1 MKQTLRDKLIRLVLH
16 GLLVS
21 LALITVLPFAYI
33 VLLSF
38 GDGVIGA
45 QATIPESFTLD
56 NYRSLLSETA
66 FMSWFANSI
75 MLALLAMVIALV
87 LVSLAVYAFAR
98 LNFFGQRKL
107 FSAIL
112 LVQIFPLTLSMV
124 SIFRIFMVLG
134 LLNRLMGLV
143 IINSVFASAA
153 LVLVAKG
160 YFDTIPKSLDEA
172 ALLDGADRFK
182 IFYKIIL
189 PLAKP
194 ILAIVALQSF
204 VLAYNEYVIA
214 SVVMTEGIESMP
226 LAVGLQSLIVGQY
239 GTNWSLYCAGAVIGS
254 IPMLIL
260 FYSLQ
265 RYFIDNLTVGSVKE

>member
-1 MKQTLRDKLIRLVLH
+1 MRPKTKKRLIRALLH
-16 GLLVS
+16 GFLVV
-21 LALITVLPFAYI
+21 LAFVTILPFGYI

-38 GDGVIGA
+38 GEGVVGA
-45 QATIPESFTLD
+45 EATIPEAFTLG
-56 NYRSLLSETA
+56 NYRALFEETA
-66 FMSWFANSI
+66 FASWFINSLLLS
-75 MLALLAMVIALV
+75 LAAMGIAIV
-87 LVSLAVYAFAR
+87 LVSLSVYAFSR
-98 LNFFGQRKL
+98 LNFFGRFKT
-107 FSAIL
+107 FNFVM

-134 LLNRLMGLV
+134 LLNRLSGL
-143 IINSVFASAA
+143 IIVNSVLASAA

-160 YFDTIPKSLDEA
+160 YFDTIPKEMDEA
-172 ALLDGADRFK
+172 ALLDGAGRLK
-182 IFYKIIL
+182 IFYKIIM

-194 ILAIVALQSF
+194 ILAIVAMQSF

-214 SVVMTEGIESMP
+214 SAVMTEGIDSMP

-254 IPMLIL
+254 IPMLVL

-265 RYFIDNLTVGSVKE
+265 KYFISNLTSGSVKD

>member
-1 MKQTLRDKLIRLVLH
+1 MMRKRKRLVQLSLH
-16 GLLVS
+16 AFLVL
-21 LALITVLPFAYI
+21 LALITILPFAYI
-33 VLLSF
+33 VMLSF
-38 GDGVIGA
+38 GEGVIGTE
-45 QATIPESFTLD
+45 ATIPESFTLD
-56 NYRSLLSETA
+56 NYRQLFTETA
-66 FMSWFANSI
+66 FASWFINSI
-75 MLALLAMVIALV
+75 VLAGLSMGIALV
-87 LVSLAVYAFAR
+87 LVSLAVYAFSR
-98 LNFFGQRKL
+98 LNFFGRQKT
-107 FSAIL
+107 FNMIL

-124 SIFRIFMVLG
+124 SVFRIFMVLG
-134 LLNRLMGLV
+134 LLNQLMGLV

-160 YFDTIPKSLDEA
+160 YFDTIPHSLDEA

-214 SVVMTEGIESMP
+214 SAVMTEGIQQMP
-226 LAVGLQSLIVGQY
+226 LAVGLQSLIAGQF
-239 GTNWSLYCAGAVIGS
+239 GTNWALYCAGAVLGS

-265 RYFIDNLTVGSVKE
+265 RYFIGNLTAGGVKE

>member
-1 MKQTLRDKLIRLVLH
+1 MMRKRKRLVQLSLH
-16 GLLVS
+16 AFLVL
-21 LALITVLPFAYI
+21 LALITILPFAYI
-33 VLLSF
+33 VMLSF
-38 GDGVIGA
+38 GEGVIGTE
-45 QATIPESFTLD
+45 ATIPESFTLD
-56 NYRSLLSETA
+56 NYRQLFTETA
-66 FMSWFANSI
+66 FASWFINSI
-75 MLALLAMVIALV
+75 VLAGLSMGIALV
-87 LVSLAVYAFAR
+87 LVSLAVYAFSR
-98 LNFFGQRKL
+98 LNFFGRQKT
-107 FSAIL
+107 FNMIL

-124 SIFRIFMVLG
+124 SVFRIFMVLG
-134 LLNRLMGLV
+134 LLNQLMGLV

-160 YFDTIPKSLDEA
+160 YFDTIPHSLDEA
-172 ALLDGADRFK
+172 ALLDGADRFT

-214 SVVMTEGIESMP
+214 SAVMTEGIQQMP
-226 LAVGLQSLIVGQY
+226 LAVGLQSLIAGQF
-239 GTNWSLYCAGAVIGS
+239 GTNWALYCAGAVLGS

-265 RYFIDNLTVGSVKE
+265 RYFIGNLTAGGVKE